1 LSPVELRLTTDHRTL
16 GAIARSVTTGDR
28 VLAFAAMA
36 AKRAFVQQRRGDDDD
51 ERASERACTAS
62 KRARARGLEWRQKK
76 VHLTDNIAVW
86 LGCGSPGILQT
97 CFSLFLLMSPFTT
110 LVAF

>member
-51 ERASERACTAS
+51 DETSERASVHCT
-62 KRARARGLEWRQKK
+62 KTRARADWHGDRKK
-76 VHLTDNIAVW
+76 CA
-86 LGCGSPGILQT
+86 
-97 CFSLFLLMSPFTT
+97 
-110 LVAF
+110 

>member
-1 LSPVELRLTTDHRTL
+1 MSPVELRLPTDQRTL

-51 ERASERACTAS
+51 DDDERASERALHQNA
-62 KRARARGLEWRQKK
+62 RARARTGMATEKSAP
-76 VHLTDNIAVW
+76 D
-86 LGCGSPGILQT
+86 
-97 CFSLFLLMSPFTT
+97 
-110 LVAF
+110 